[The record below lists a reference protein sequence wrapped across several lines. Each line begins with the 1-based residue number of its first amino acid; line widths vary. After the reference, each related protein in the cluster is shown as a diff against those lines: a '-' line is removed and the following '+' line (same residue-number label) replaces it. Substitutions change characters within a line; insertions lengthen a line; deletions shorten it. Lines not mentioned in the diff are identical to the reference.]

1 MNGEDTCG
9 FGLLKTKEE
18 NPFVELKDI
27 DFFHVHII
35 CRDGVLLV
43 DEGHTT
49 SVFLLCTSLL
59 DEEAD
64 KFGKVIVLLLLKLT
78 VELCCRTQY
87 VQSFKWLHRFRL
99 VNLLKKHVKGNL
111 HCTLTTA
118 QLRALTLSS

>member
-1 MNGEDTCG
+1 M
-9 FGLLKTKEE
+9 
-18 NPFVELKDI
+18 
-27 DFFHVHII
+27 
-35 CRDGVLLV
+35 

-78 VELCCRTQY
+78 FELCCRTQY

-99 VNLLKKHVKGNL
+99 VNSLKKHVKGNL